1 MKINQTTLEIEG
13 AYLFSSSV
21 FSDKR
26 GSFEVFWEDRLFTPM
41 DFQFR
46 PESANHSYNL
56 QSGTVRAFHYQSPP
70 HGQAKLVSCVSGK
83 IWDVIVDLR
92 EDSPTRHQ
100 WSATEL
106 SPGDGKCL
114 YIPVGC
120 AHGFATLE
128 NNSTLAYLIEGKY
141 VPEASS
147 VIRWNDPTLNVP
159 WPISDPILSE
169 KDRNAPTLNT

>member
-1 MKINQTTLEIEG
+1 MIEKIALDIEG
-13 AYLFSSSV
+13 AFLFTSSV
-21 FSDKR
+21 FTDTR
-26 GSFEVFWEDRLFTPM
+26 GGFEVFWEENLFVSLNF
-41 DFQFR
+41 DFR
-46 PESANHSYNL
+46 PESANHSYNTHK
-56 QSGTVRAFHYQSPP
+56 GTIRAFHYQASP
-70 HGQAKLVSCVSGK
+70 HEQSKLVTCVSGRV
-83 IWDVIVDLR
+83 WDVMVDLR

-106 SPGDGKCL
+106 SHGDGKCL
-114 YIPVGC
+114 YIPAGC

-128 NNSTLAYLIEGKY
+128 DNSTVAYLIEGKY

-169 KDRNAPTLNT
+169 KDRNAPTLNS